1 VAARGSSNATGY
13 GAADVFKL
21 EGEAHSLADRLP
33 ELLLESLKVAN
44 TVAHGIHG
52 RRRAGT
58 GETFWQFRQFQGGDP
73 ATVIDWRRSAS
84 SDTLYVRERE
94 WEASHTFWL
103 WPDVSPSMVFR
114 SHLAPIE
121 KRDRAV
127 VLTLALAEML
137 VRAGER
143 VALLGLTPP
152 LASRKATTR
161 IAEALAVNQGAEAV
175 QASLPPKV
183 RLSRFS
189 SAILVGDF
197 LDPPATV
204 VRRIEEMAEG
214 GVQGHIVQVL
224 DPAEET
230 LAYQGRVEFRA
241 VEGGERWVA
250 DRVET
255 LRAAYQQKLAEH
267 RAAIAEA
274 ARRLGWS
281 FLVHHTDRPAAEP
294 LLTLVM
300 RLQGMAAD
308 YRWKPEA
315 QSEASLEA
323 RLEAQVA
330 GRRPGQAARDAG

>member
-1 VAARGSSNATGY
+1 VAARGSARATGG
-13 GAADVFKL
+13 GAGVFKL
-21 EGEAHSLADRLP
+21 EGEAHALADRLP
-33 ELLLESLKVAN
+33 DLLLESLRVAN

-58 GETFWQFRQFQGGDP
+58 GETFWQFRQFQGSDP

-103 WPDVSPSMVFR
+103 WPDVSPSMAFH

-121 KRDRAV
+121 KRDRAL
-127 VLTLALAEML
+127 VLTLAVAEML

-152 LASRKATTR
+152 LASRKATSR
-161 IAEALAVNQGAEAV
+161 IAEALAANEGADTLK
-175 QASLPPKV
+175 ASLPPKA

-189 SAILVGDF
+189 SAILVSDF
-197 LDPPATV
+197 LDPAEAV
-204 VRRIEEMAEG
+204 AKRLNEMAEG
-214 GVQGHIVQVL
+214 GVQGHLIQVL

-230 LAYQGRVEFRA
+230 LAYEGRVEFRSP
-241 VEGGERWVA
+241 EGGERWIA

-255 LRAAYQQKLAEH
+255 VRSAYHKKLTAH
-267 RAAIAEA
+267 RAQIEES

-294 LLTLVM
+294 LLTLIM
-300 RLQGMAAD
+300 RLQGMAGD
-308 YRWKPEA
+308 YRWRPQA
-315 QSEASLEA
+315 QGPADA
-323 RLEAQVA
+323 PTDAQ
-330 GRRPGQAARDAG
+330 RDAG

>member
-1 VAARGSSNATGY
+1 VAARGSAAEASKD
-13 GAADVFKL
+13 GASVFKL
-21 EGEAHSLADRLP
+21 EGEAHVLADRLP
-33 ELLLESLKVAN
+33 DLLLEALRVAN

-103 WPDVSPSMVFR
+103 WPDVSPSMAFR
-114 SHLAPIE
+114 SHLAPMT
-121 KRDRAV
+121 KRDRAL
-127 VLTLALAEML
+127 VLTLACAELL

-152 LASRKATTR
+152 MASRKATSR
-161 IAEALAVNQGAEAV
+161 IAESLAANQGAEV
-175 QASLPPKV
+175 LRSSLPPKA

-197 LDPPATV
+197 LDPP
-204 VRRIEEMAEG
+204 EEIAQRLNQMAEG
-214 GVQGHIVQVL
+214 DVQGHIVQVL

-230 LAYQGRVEFRA
+230 LAYEGRMEFRSP
-241 VEGGERWVA
+241 EGGEHWIA

-255 LRAAYQQKLAEH
+255 VREAYREKLLAH
-267 RAAIAEA
+267 RERIAEA
-274 ARRLGWS
+274 ARRIGWS

-294 LLTLVM
+294 LLTLAM
-300 RLQGMAAD
+300 RLQGMAGD

-315 QSEASLEA
+315 QA
-323 RLEAQVA
+323 A
-330 GRRPGQAARDAG
+330 GGAA

>member
-1 VAARGSSNATGY
+1 MAARGSARATDS
-13 GAADVFKL
+13 GAGVFKL
-21 EGEAHSLADRLP
+21 EGEAHALADRLP
-33 ELLLESLKVAN
+33 DLLLEALKVAN

-103 WPDVSPSMVFR
+103 WPDISPSMAFR
-114 SHLAPIE
+114 SHLSPVE
-121 KRDRAV
+121 KRDRAL
-127 VLTLALAEML
+127 VLTLAVAEML

-152 LASRKATTR
+152 LASRKATSR
-161 IAEALAVNQGAEAV
+161 LAEALAANEGSEAMK
-175 QASLPPKV
+175 ASLPPKA

-197 LDPPATV
+197 LDPAEAV
-204 VRRIEEMAEG
+204 VRRLNQMAEG
-214 GVQGHIVQVL
+214 GVQGHLIQVL

-230 LAYQGRVEFRA
+230 LAYEGRVEFRSP
-241 VEGGERWVA
+241 EGAERWIA

-255 LRAAYQQKLAEH
+255 VRGAYRQKLAAH
-267 RAAIAEA
+267 RAEIEEA

-281 FLVHHTDRPAAEP
+281 FLVHHTDRSAAEP
-294 LLTLVM
+294 LLTLIM
-300 RLQGMAAD
+300 RLQGMAGD
-308 YRWKPEA
+308 YRWKPRA
-315 QSEASLEA
+315 QELQDTPGSSSKDAT
-323 RLEAQVA
+323 QVPSRNA
-330 GRRPGQAARDAG
+330 G